1 MREQRGTSFNLKLN
15 SFLVSRPS
23 ALFAFYVFIIHICA
37 FCVFILILSPSTWL
51 LHPSPPPTLSTGP
64 EATAFVPHVRGRD
77 RRREGVAEEV
87 PESLLQPLPA
97 AILTA
102 LRRVSFRPSIRLSIR
117 LSFRLSVCRIC
128 LSPRLSV
135 RPVNRSHL

>member
-51 LHPSPPPTLSTGP
+51 LHPSPPLLFLQAQRRQLSCPMCVGVI
-64 EATAFVPHVRGRD
+64 EGGR
-77 RRREGVAEEV
+77 GVAEEV

-128 LSPRLSV
+128 LSVSLHVCLSV
-135 RPVNRSHL
+135 R

>member
-1 MREQRGTSFNLKLN
+1 M
-15 SFLVSRPS
+15 
-23 ALFAFYVFIIHICA
+23 
-37 FCVFILILSPSTWL
+37 
-51 LHPSPPPTLSTGP
+51 
-64 EATAFVPHVRGRD
+64 PHVRGRD
-77 RRREGVAEEV
+77 RRGEGVAEEV

-128 LSPRLSV
+128 LSVCPSGESFTFMTV
-135 RPVNRSHL
+135 RAKGFSCVLCAEIVVVQKANDMTAEL